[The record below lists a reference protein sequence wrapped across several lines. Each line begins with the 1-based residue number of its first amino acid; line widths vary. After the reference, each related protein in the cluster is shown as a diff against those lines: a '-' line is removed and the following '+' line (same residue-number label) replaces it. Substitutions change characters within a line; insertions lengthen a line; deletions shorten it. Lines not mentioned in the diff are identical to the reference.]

1 MIYSLI
7 ISVIISYLL
16 GSVNTAIIVSKL
28 LGQQDIRQK
37 GSGNAGATNTLR
49 VLGAKAA
56 VMVVIGDALK
66 GIIAVLLSRFIA
78 QLAFG
83 VEDYKYCMYAS
94 SVAVVLGHVFPLYFG
109 FKGGKG
115 IMTSI
120 SVIFVLDWKIG
131 IILVLIFAVFIA
143 LFNYV
148 SFSSCVCA
156 FCYPFI
162 VLFLYRGNVYFFV
175 SALVVAIIAIC
186 KHQAN
191 IKRLISGTESKLF
204 KSKNSEVN

>member
-66 GIIAVLLSRFIA
+66 GIIAVLISRFIA

-83 VEDYKYCMYAS
+83 VADYKYCMYAS

-115 IMTSI
+115 IMTAI

-148 SFSSCVCA
+148 SLSSCVCA

-162 VLFLYRGNVYFFV
+162 VLFLYRGNVYFFI

-186 KHQAN
+186 KHRTN

-204 KSKNSEVN
+204 KSKKSEVK

>member
-66 GIIAVLLSRFIA
+66 GIIAVLISRFIA

-131 IILVLIFAVFIA
+131 IVLVLIFAVFIA

-148 SFSSCVCA
+148 SLSSCVCA